1 MKRKLFIITLILLVP
16 TVYLISNLFKFNDID
31 VSMLLMEETNMPTE
45 LTCDWYDDKNIEWE
59 YQEQAHE
66 EFLYLG
72 SNVSDSKAAQWIAKK
87 DFTVINLTI
96 VNYKSPIIAYL
107 YYHLQNPKNLY
118 KYSYEN
124 FINQT
129 EIELQRNWDNELSN
143 EDSMQ
148 CGLGDEE
155 YCHGLFYRAR
165 YGQYFL
171 YIRYQGPDCE
181 KSFTNIVKAINK
193 KFIEFIQ

>member
-1 MKRKLFIITLILLVP
+1 R
-16 TVYLISNLFKFNDID
+16 
-31 VSMLLMEETNMPTE
+31 LLMEETNMPTE
-45 LTCDWYDDKNIEWE
+45 LVCDWYDDNNIEWE
-59 YQEQAHE
+59 YQEQGHE

-72 SNVSDSKAAQWIAKK
+72 SNVSDSKIVQWIDKK
-87 DFTVINLTI
+87 DFAVINLTI

-107 YYHLQNPKNLY
+107 YYRLQNPKNLY
-118 KYSYEN
+118 RYSYEN

-129 EIELQRNWDNELSN
+129 NIALQQSWDNGVSN

-181 KSFTNIVKAINK
+181 KSFTSIVKSINER
-193 KFIEFIQ
+193 FIEFI